1 MNMKIGI
8 TENFILNSIKEN
20 RTLCFPLIDSQN
32 QVNISSIVNKLEHL
46 GATGIL
52 IGGSSVSDQI
62 ELSSIVAKIK
72 SLVKIPV
79 ILFPGNITGI
89 VPGADAILFSS
100 LLNSENPYY
109 ITGAQAQGAL
119 IIKKYNLEAIPT
131 AYLIIGQGST
141 AWFIG
146 QTRSIPFDKSGIAIM
161 YALAAQ
167 YMGMRFLYLEAGSGS
182 SAYVYPEMISG
193 VRAHFDG
200 ILIVGGGITDAET
213 ATTIANAG
221 ADILVV
227 GTLIE
232 KKNDWE
238 EQFSK
243 IISSIRK

>member
-1 MNMKIGI
+1 MNMKIGT
-8 TENFILNSIKEN
+8 TESFILDSIREN
-20 RTLCFPLIDSQN
+20 GTLCFPLIDSQN
-32 QVNISSIVNKLEHL
+32 QTNTSSIVNKLEHL

-62 ELSSIVAKIK
+62 ELSSIVSKIK
-72 SLVKIPV
+72 SQIKIPV

-119 IIKKYNLEAIPT
+119 IIEKYNLEAIPT

-182 SAYVYPEMISG
+182 SAHVCPEMISG

>member
-1 MNMKIGI
+1 MKIGT
-8 TENFILNSIKEN
+8 TESFILDNVKKN
-20 RTLCFPLIDSQN
+20 GTLCFPLIDSQN
-32 QVNISSIVNKLEHL
+32 QVNISSIVDKLEHL

-72 SLVKIPV
+72 SLIKIPV

-182 SAYVYPEMISG
+182 CAYVYPEMISA

-221 ADILVV
+221 ADIVV
-227 GTLIE
+227 IGTLIE

>member
-1 MNMKIGI
+1 MKIGT
-8 TENFILNSIKEN
+8 TESFILDSIREN
-20 RTLCFPLIDSQN
+20 GTLCFPLIDSQN
-32 QVNISSIVNKLEHL
+32 QTNTSSIVNKLEHL

-62 ELSSIVAKIK
+62 ELSSIVSKIK
-72 SLVKIPV
+72 SQIKIPV

-119 IIKKYNLEAIPT
+119 IIEKYNLEAIPT

-182 SAYVYPEMISG
+182 SAYVCPEMISG

>member
-1 MNMKIGI
+1 MKIGT
-8 TENFILNSIKEN
+8 TESFILDSIREN
-20 RTLCFPLIDSQN
+20 GTLCFPLIDSQN
-32 QVNISSIVNKLEHL
+32 QVNISSIVNKLENL

-62 ELSSIVAKIK
+62 ELSNIVSKIK
-72 SLVKIPV
+72 SVVKIPV

-146 QTRSIPFDKSGIAIM
+146 QTRSIPFDKSGIAVM
-161 YALAAQ
+161 YALAAK

-243 IISSIRK
+243 IINSIRK

>member
-1 MNMKIGI
+1 MKIGT
-8 TENFILNSIKEN
+8 TESFILDSIREN
-20 RTLCFPLIDSQN
+20 GTLCFPLIDSQN
-32 QVNISSIVNKLEHL
+32 QVNTSSIVSKLEHL
-46 GATGIL
+46 GATAIL

-62 ELSSIVAKIK
+62 ELSTVVSKIK
-72 SLVKIPV
+72 PLVKIPV

-146 QTRSIPFDKSGIAIM
+146 QTRSIPFDKSGIAVM

-182 SAYVYPEMISG
+182 SAYVCPEMISS
-193 VRAHFDG
+193 VRAQFDG

-213 ATTIANAG
+213 AVTIANAG

-232 KKNDWE
+232 KKNGWE

-243 IISSIRK
+243 IVSSIRK

>member
-1 MNMKIGI
+1 MKIGT
-8 TENFILNSIKEN
+8 TETFILDSVREKG
-20 RTLCFPLIDSQN
+20 TLCFPLIDSQN
-32 QVNISSIVNKLEHL
+32 QINTSSIVNKLEHL

-62 ELSSIVAKIK
+62 ELSAIVSKIK
-72 SLVKIPV
+72 SLVKIPI

-161 YALAAQ
+161 YSLAAQ
-167 YMGMRFLYLEAGSGS
+167 YRGMRFLYLEAGSGS
-182 SAYVYPEMISG
+182 SAYVCPEMISA

>member
-1 MNMKIGI
+1 MKIGT
-8 TENFILNSIKEN
+8 TESFILDSIREN
-20 RTLCFPLIDSQN
+20 GTLCFPLIDSQN
-32 QVNISSIVNKLEHL
+32 QTNTSSIVNKLEHL

-62 ELSSIVAKIK
+62 ELSSIVSEIK
-72 SLVKIPV
+72 SQIKIPV

-146 QTRSIPFDKSGIAIM
+146 QTRSIPFDKSGIAVM
-161 YALAAQ
+161 YALAA
-167 YMGMRFLYLEAGSGS
+167 
-182 SAYVYPEMISG
+182 
-193 VRAHFDG
+193 
-200 ILIVGGGITDAET
+200 
-213 ATTIANAG
+213 
-221 ADILVV
+221 
-227 GTLIE
+227 
-232 KKNDWE
+232 K
-238 EQFSK
+238 
-243 IISSIRK
+243 

>member
-1 MNMKIGI
+1 MNMKIGT
-8 TENFILNSIKEN
+8 TESFILDSIREN
-20 RTLCFPLIDSQN
+20 GTLCFPLIDSQN
-32 QVNISSIVNKLEHL
+32 QINISSIVNKLEHL
-46 GATGIL
+46 GASSIL

-62 ELSSIVAKIK
+62 ELSAIVSKIK
-72 SLVKIPV
+72 SLVKIPI

-182 SAYVYPEMISG
+182 SAYVCPEMISA

-243 IISSIRK
+243 IVSSIRR

>member
-1 MNMKIGI
+1 
-8 TENFILNSIKEN
+8 LS
-20 RTLCFPLIDSQN
+20 
-32 QVNISSIVNKLEHL
+32 NI
-46 GATGIL
+46 
-52 IGGSSVSDQI
+52 VS
-62 ELSSIVAKIK
+62 KIK
-72 SLVKIPV
+72 SVVKIPV

-182 SAYVYPEMISG
+182 SAHVYPEMISG

>member
-1 MNMKIGI
+1 MNMKIGT
-8 TENFILNSIKEN
+8 TESFILDSVREN
-20 RTLCFPLIDSQN
+20 GTLCFPLIDSQN
-32 QVNISSIVNKLEHL
+32 QINTSSIVNKLEYL

-62 ELSSIVAKIK
+62 ELSTVVSKIK

-182 SAYVYPEMISG
+182 STYVCPEMISG

-200 ILIVGGGITDAET
+200 ILIVGGGITDAQT

-238 EQFSK
+238 DQFSK
-243 IISSIRK
+243 IVSSIRK

>member
-1 MNMKIGI
+1 MNMKIGT
-8 TENFILNSIKEN
+8 TESFILDNVKKN
-20 RTLCFPLIDSQN
+20 GTLCFPLIDSQN
-32 QVNISSIVNKLEHL
+32 QINISSIVNKLEHL

-72 SLVKIPV
+72 SLIKIPV

-182 SAYVYPEMISG
+182 STHVYPEMISG

-221 ADILVV
+221 ADIVV
-227 GTLIE
+227 IGTLIE

>member
-1 MNMKIGI
+1 MNMKIGT
-8 TENFILNSIKEN
+8 TESFILDSIREN
-20 RTLCFPLIDSQN
+20 GTLCFPLIDSQN
-32 QVNISSIVNKLEHL
+32 QTNTSSIVNKLEHL

-62 ELSSIVAKIK
+62 ELSSIVSKIK
-72 SLVKIPV
+72 SQIKIPV

-119 IIKKYNLEAIPT
+119 IINKYNLEAIPT

-182 SAYVYPEMISG
+182 SAYVCPEMISG

>member
-1 MNMKIGI
+1 MKIGN
-8 TENFILNSIKEN
+8 TETLIVENIKEN
-20 RTLCFPLIDSQN
+20 GTLCFPLIDSQN
-32 QVNISSIVNKLEHL
+32 QINMCSIASKLESL
-46 GATGIL
+46 GAAGML
-52 IGGSSVSDQI
+52 VGGSSVSDQI
-62 ELSSIVAKIK
+62 ELSSMVSLLK
-72 SLVKIPV
+72 SVVKIPV
-79 ILFPGNITGI
+79 ILFPGNVTGV

-119 IIKKYNLEAIPT
+119 IINKYNLEAIPT

-146 QTRSIPFDKSGIAIM
+146 QTRSIPFDKPGIAIM

-182 SAYVYPEMISG
+182 SAYVCPEMITR
-193 VRAHFDG
+193 VREHFDG
-200 ILIVGGGITDAET
+200 VLIVGGGITDAET
-213 ATTIANAG
+213 ATKLAHAG

-232 KKNDWE
+232 RNIDWQ
-238 EQFSK
+238 EQFYK
-243 IISSIRK
+243 IVSSIRK

>member
-1 MNMKIGI
+1 MKIGT
-8 TENFILNSIKEN
+8 TESFILDSIREN
-20 RTLCFPLIDSQN
+20 GTLCFPLIDSQN
-32 QVNISSIVNKLEHL
+32 QTNTSSIVNKLEHL

-62 ELSSIVAKIK
+62 ELSSIVSKIK
-72 SLVKIPV
+72 SQIKIPV

-119 IIKKYNLEAIPT
+119 IIEKYNLEAIPT

-182 SAYVYPEMISG
+182 SAHVCPEMISG

>member
-1 MNMKIGI
+1 MKIGT
-8 TENFILNSIKEN
+8 TETFILDSVREKG
-20 RTLCFPLIDSQN
+20 TLCFPLIDSQN
-32 QVNISSIVNKLEHL
+32 QINTSSIVNKLEHL

-62 ELSSIVAKIK
+62 ELSTIVSKIK
-72 SLVKIPV
+72 SLVKIPI

-161 YALAAQ
+161 YSLAAQ

-182 SAYVYPEMISG
+182 SAYVCPEMISA

-243 IISSIRK
+243 IINSIRK

>member
-1 MNMKIGI
+1 MNMKIGT
-8 TENFILNSIKEN
+8 TETFILDSVREKG
-20 RTLCFPLIDSQN
+20 TLCFPLIDSQN
-32 QVNISSIVNKLEHL
+32 QINTSFIVNKLEHL

-62 ELSSIVAKIK
+62 ELSTIVSKIK
-72 SLVKIPV
+72 SLVKIPI

-161 YALAAQ
+161 YSLAAQ

-182 SAYVYPEMISG
+182 SAYVCPEMISA

-200 ILIVGGGITDAET
+200 ILIVGGGITDAEI

-243 IISSIRK
+243 IINSIRK

>member
-1 MNMKIGI
+1 MMEIQN
-8 TENFILNSIKEN
+8 TEKYILNEIKKQK
-20 RTLCFPLIDSQN
+20 TLCFPLIDSEN
-32 QVNISSIVNKLEHL
+32 SFKTIELAKKLEEL
-46 GATGIL
+46 GASAIL

-62 ELSSIVAKIK
+62 ELSGIVAKIK
-72 SLVKIPV
+72 SLIKIPV

-146 QTRSIPFDKSGIAIM
+146 QTRSIPFDKSGIAVM

-182 SAYVYPEMISG
+182 SAYVCPEMISS
-193 VRAHFDG
+193 VRANFDG

-213 ATTIANAG
+213 AVTIANAG

>member
-1 MNMKIGI
+1 MNMKIGT
-8 TENFILNSIKEN
+8 TESFILNNVKKN
-20 RTLCFPLIDSQN
+20 GTLCFPLIDSQN
-32 QVNISSIVNKLEHL
+32 QINISSIVNRLEHL

-62 ELSSIVAKIK
+62 ELSSTVAKIK
-72 SLVKIPV
+72 SLIKIPV

-146 QTRSIPFDKSGIAIM
+146 QTRSIPFDKSGIAVM
-161 YALAAQ
+161 YSLAAQ

-182 SAYVYPEMISG
+182 SAHVYPEMISG

>member
-1 MNMKIGI
+1 MNMKIGT
-8 TENFILNSIKEN
+8 TESFILDNVKKN
-20 RTLCFPLIDSQN
+20 GTLCFPLIDSQN
-32 QVNISSIVNKLEHL
+32 QINISSIVNKLEHL

-62 ELSSIVAKIK
+62 ELSNIVAKIK
-72 SLVKIPV
+72 SLIKIPV

-182 SAYVYPEMISG
+182 SAYVCPEMISG

-243 IISSIRK
+243 IINGIRK

>member
-1 MNMKIGI
+1 MNMKIGT
-8 TENFILNSIKEN
+8 TESFILDSIREN
-20 RTLCFPLIDSQN
+20 GTLCFPLIYSQN
-32 QVNISSIVNKLEHL
+32 QTNTSSIVNKLEHL

-62 ELSSIVAKIK
+62 ELSTIVSKIK

-161 YALAAQ
+161 YALAAK
-167 YMGMRFLYLEAGSGS
+167 YMGMRFLYLKAGSGS
-182 SAYVYPEMISG
+182 SAYVCPEMISA
-193 VRAHFDG
+193 VRVYFDG

>member
-1 MNMKIGI
+1 MNMKIGN
-8 TENFILNSIKEN
+8 TETLILDSLREN
-20 RTLCFPLIDSQN
+20 GTLCFPLIDSQN
-32 QVNISSIVNKLEHL
+32 QINTSSIASKLEYL

-62 ELSSIVAKIK
+62 ELSATVSKVK

-100 LLNSENPYY
+100 LLNSENPYF

-119 IIKKYNLEAIPT
+119 IINKYNLEAIPT

-146 QTRSIPFDKSGIAIM
+146 QTRSIPFDKPGIAIM

-182 SAYVYPEMISG
+182 STYVCPEMISG

-232 KKNDWE
+232 RKNDWE

-243 IISSIRK
+243 IVSSIRK

>member
-1 MNMKIGI
+1 MNMKIGT
-8 TENFILNSIKEN
+8 TESFILDSIREN
-20 RTLCFPLIDSQN
+20 GTLCFPLIDSQN
-32 QVNISSIVNKLEHL
+32 QTNTSSIVNKLEHL

-62 ELSSIVAKIK
+62 ELSTIVSKIK

-182 SAYVYPEMISG
+182 SAYVCPEMISA

-243 IISSIRK
+243 IVSSIRK